1 MVINSTEDRASA
13 TAFARSAARTGPA
26 KLGVIRADDF
36 KTLPKGFYVVF
47 AGFYASRAQA
57 DQATSRLER
66 RYKGAFTQ
74 AVQR

>member
-13 TAFARSAARTGPA
+13 TTFARSAAKSKPA

-36 KTLPKGFYVVF
+36 KTLPKGFFVVF
-47 AGFYASRAQA
+47 AGFYDSRGKA
-57 DQATSRLER
+57 DQATARLTR
-66 RYKGAFTQ
+66 KYQGAFTQ